1 MKSLSKNHDRHIH
14 DVPVESSYMSFLLR
28 WTIFANIIFVY
39 ILFWYSVFATNHLE
53 VKKNKVNIQS
63 KSIMLVKFN
72 DELTENLLIVLIS
85 RSCISTS

>member
-1 MKSLSKNHDRHIH
+1 
-14 DVPVESSYMSFLLR
+14 MSFLLR

-39 ILFWYSVFATNHLE
+39 ISFWYSVFATNHLK
-53 VKKNKVNIQS
+53 VKRNKVNIQS

-72 DELTENLLIVLIS
+72 DELNENLLIVLIS